1 MKKWMTLFKNLM
13 SKILAEM
20 KVWRRSVWRFD
31 VKDPCWNED
40 MKESVWKNDVKVSKI
55 LAEMKI
61 WRKCLARACLPD
73 LRWEILSQ
81 LVAQTPNTDSP
92 RSASSHY
99 LCHHCHHL
107 SLLKLSVSSLSCYQ
121 QTHTITIVIIWVSL
135 VAQLEYH
142 LYFKIQG
149 TDKYSKVK
157 SYLGP
162 GHLCHLLLLLKVE
175 KSKEVGDPRVGRDV
189 RLPPEVSISKWW
201 LQSFSFNL
209 AFSQHRCKI
218 ESLCFVFTFYY
229 WTPIP
234 WWRWLPVHSC
244 TWTGPQGRAP
254 QSPAMISMTFFL
266 PQLPAANC
274 F

>member
-20 KVWRRSVWRFD
+20 KIRR
-31 VKDPCWNED
+31 
-40 MKESVWKNDVKVSKI
+40 KVFENLISK
-55 LAEMKI
+55 LFAEMKI

-175 KSKEVGDPRVGRDV
+175 KAKEIGDPRVGGDV
-189 RLPPEVSISKWW
+189 RLAAEFPISK
-201 LQSFSFNL
+201 
-209 AFSQHRCKI
+209 
-218 ESLCFVFTFYY
+218 
-229 WTPIP
+229 
-234 WWRWLPVHSC
+234 RWLKIIFLSACPNQFNVMSSTRIQSC
-244 TWTGPQGRAP
+244 TSHQNLPCTNSIRYLYKNHIIRTLIEIIA
-254 QSPAMISMTFFL
+254 SSFL
-266 PQLPAANC
+266 YMDCTTRSRPSITLE
-274 F
+274 

>member
-1 MKKWMTLFKNLM
+1 M
-13 SKILAEM
+13 
-20 KVWRRSVWRFD
+20 
-31 VKDPCWNED
+31 
-40 MKESVWKNDVKVSKI
+40 
-55 LAEMKI
+55 
-61 WRKCLARACLPD
+61 
-73 LRWEILSQ
+73 
-81 LVAQTPNTDSP
+81 AQTPNTDSP

-175 KSKEVGDPRVGRDV
+175 KAKEVGDPRVGGDV
-189 RLPPEVSISKWW
+189 RLAAEFPIS
-201 LQSFSFNL
+201 
-209 AFSQHRCKI
+209 
-218 ESLCFVFTFYY
+218 E
-229 WTPIP
+229 
-234 WWRWLPVHSC
+234 RWLKITIIFLSACPNQFNVMRSTRIQSC
-244 TWTGPQGRAP
+244 TSHQNLPCTNSIRYLYKNHIIRTLIEIIASSFLYMDCTTRSRPSITLELITLWLLSKT
-254 QSPAMISMTFFL
+254 QS
-266 PQLPAANC
+266 
-274 F
+274 